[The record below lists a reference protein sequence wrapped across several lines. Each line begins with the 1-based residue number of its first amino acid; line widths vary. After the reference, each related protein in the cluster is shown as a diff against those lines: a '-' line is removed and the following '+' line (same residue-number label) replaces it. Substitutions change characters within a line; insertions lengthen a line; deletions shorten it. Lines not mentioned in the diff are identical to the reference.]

1 MELSKD
7 QLAAFAEVRKVTC
20 NRIKNH
26 CSTFTDEMLA
36 DKSLFQLVTL
46 LHFLVGHHNYLGTY
60 TGTCRT
66 LEELF
71 GEQFWQR
78 EEKPENL
85 VREDHEPKPKPVVN

>member
-1 MELSKD
+1 MQLSKE

-46 LHFLVGHHNYLGTY
+46 LHLLVGHHNYLGTY
-60 TGTCRT
+60 TCTCRT
-66 LEELF
+66 RLRLERSSAKDRVF
-71 GEQFWQR
+71 GASQR
-78 EEKPENL
+78 
-85 VREDHEPKPKPVVN
+85 